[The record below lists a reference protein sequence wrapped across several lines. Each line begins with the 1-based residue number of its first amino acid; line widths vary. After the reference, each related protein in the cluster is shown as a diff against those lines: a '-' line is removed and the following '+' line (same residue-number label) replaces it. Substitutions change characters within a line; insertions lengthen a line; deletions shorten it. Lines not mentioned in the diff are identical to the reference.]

1 MASPS
6 YRIAYE
12 DDEFLHEDRMRP
24 VRLELE
30 LMKPEL
36 ALLGHHIKS
45 TIVVFGSARVNPPAV
60 AKKELA
66 ELEAHARKELIA
78 EDLPEALRLAK
89 KRAHYAHYYEEARK
103 LARLVSKRFQSDH
116 QRHYVIVTGGGP
128 GIMEAAN
135 RGAHEVNCR
144 SIGFNIQIPHEQEPN
159 PYITPELCF
168 LFHYFALRKMHFLL
182 RARALVAFPGGFG
195 TLDELT
201 DALTLIQT
209 KKIEPMPIILFGTDY
224 WKKLLNID
232 FLVDEGMID
241 ASDAKIVTYLD
252 TAEEAVE
259 FLAQHYK
266 EDAPLNT

>member
-6 YRIAYE
+6 YRIAFE
-12 DDEFLHEDRMRP
+12 DAEFLHEDQTRP
-24 VRLELE
+24 ARLQLE
-30 LMKPEL
+30 LMKPERT
-36 ALLGHHIKS
+36 LLGHHIKS
-45 TIVVFGSARVNPPAV
+45 TIVVFGSARVQSATIT
-60 AKKELA
+60 
-66 ELEAHARKELIA
+66 RKELVELEKRA
-78 EDLPEALRLAK
+78 KTEPQSEGLQEALHKAK
-89 KRAHYAHYYEEARK
+89 KRSHYSRYYEEARK
-103 LARLVSKRFQSDH
+103 LARMISDRFQQDH
-116 QRHYVIVTGGGP
+116 RRHYVIITGGGP

-135 RGAHEVNCR
+135 RGAHDVDAR
-144 SIGFNIQIPHEQEPN
+144 SIGLNIQIPHEQVPN

-168 LFHYFALRKMHFLL
+168 LFHYFALRKMHFML

-209 KKIEPMPIILFGTDY
+209 KKIQPMPIILFGTEY

-232 FLVDEGMID
+232 FLVEEGMIEEH
-241 ASDAKIVTYLD
+241 DAKIVTYMD

-259 FLAQHYK
+259 FLARHYR